1 LYPISLK
8 GEIADR
14 ARSENRQRHFA
25 LWCFLIFGDVVLLE
39 IQARGPVT
47 GSGGIPMRP
56 SAAVSAKTNPG
67 MPTAVDL
74 KVAVTVGAS
83 RMGFASANGDGG
95 LQEKTGGNL

>member
-1 LYPISLK
+1 
-8 GEIADR
+8 
-14 ARSENRQRHFA
+14 
-25 LWCFLIFGDVVLLE
+25 
-39 IQARGPVT
+39 
-47 GSGGIPMRP
+47 MRP